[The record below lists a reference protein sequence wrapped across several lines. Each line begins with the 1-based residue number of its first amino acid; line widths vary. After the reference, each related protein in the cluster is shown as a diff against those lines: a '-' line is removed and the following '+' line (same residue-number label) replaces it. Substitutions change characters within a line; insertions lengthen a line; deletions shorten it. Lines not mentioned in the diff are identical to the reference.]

1 MNTFN
6 KLATT
11 VTESA
16 LRIKNPVEI
25 AQMVITSQL
34 HGLKR
39 RKFLVQKRK
48 LTYVNSDR
56 S

>member
-1 MNTFN
+1 MNTFI

-11 VTESA
+11 VTNPALSIES
-16 LRIKNPVEI
+16 PVEI
-25 AQMVITSQL
+25 RMVITSQL

-39 RKFLVQKRK
+39 RKFLAQKRK